1 MNWRLAFVLTLI
13 AVPGCV
19 AIAWLALPLLIDQ
32 QSLPLP
38 LETLQ
43 FVSAA
48 QSIVLVTL
56 AAILGTWLSRK
67 VGLRAPVISAL
78 VLGDNITDKMG
89 PQLLPGLGGG
99 LVGAAIIVGFHAF
112 APSALA
118 ALQEKT
124 AIPLVARVLYGGITE
139 EVLIRWGLMTLLVWC
154 GWRMFA
160 RASAAPSAGI
170 VWLAI
175 GLSAV
180 LFGVAHVPAVAMTME
195 SVPASIAAYI
205 IAGNTLFGIIAG
217 YLFWRFGLEAAIV
230 SHTVAHIL
238 AYATHG

>member
-1 MNWRLAFVLTLI
+1 MNWRLAFVLILL

-19 AIAWLALPLLIDQ
+19 AIAWLVLPLLVDQ
-32 QSLPLP
+32 ESLPLP

-43 FVSAA
+43 FISAA

-56 AAILGTWLSRK
+56 AAFLGTWLSPK
-67 VGLRAPVISAL
+67 VGFRAPVISAAVQGNKIASSL
-78 VLGDNITDKMG
+78 R
-89 PQLLPGLGGG
+89 PPLLPGFCGG
-99 LVGAAIIVGFHAF
+99 LSGAAIIVGFHAF

-124 AIPLVARVLYGGITE
+124 ALPLVARVLYGGITE
-139 EVLIRWGLMTLLVWC
+139 EVLIRWGLMTLLVWV

-160 RASAAPSAGI
+160 RASAGPSTSL

-175 GLSAV
+175 ALSAV

-195 SVPASIAAYI
+195 SVPAAIAVYI

-217 YLFWRFGLEAAIV
+217 YLFWRYGLEAAIL
-230 SHTVAHIL
+230 AHAL
-238 AYATHG
+238 AHVFAYALRG